1 MENKKK
7 IKHRIFIIFSKDCFL
22 LHLYELHYNLC
33 IFYTLMLSPAN
44 KR

>member
-1 MENKKK
+1 MENKKLNIGYLVFLVK
-7 IKHRIFIIFSKDCFL
+7 TDCFL